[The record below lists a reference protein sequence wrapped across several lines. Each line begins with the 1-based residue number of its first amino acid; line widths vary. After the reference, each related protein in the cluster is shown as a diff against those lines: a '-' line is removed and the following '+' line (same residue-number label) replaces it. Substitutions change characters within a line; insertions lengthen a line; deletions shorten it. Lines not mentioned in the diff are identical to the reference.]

1 MATLRVPEV
10 VPSPTQDCEKLR
22 DAVQGL
28 SFFSFCYIYIYIY
41 LFQLFGFVCM
51 SLSFYVCESRK
62 C

>member
-41 LFQLFGFVCM
+41 FSFLG
-51 SLSFYVCESRK
+51 LSACL
-62 C
+62 

>member
-41 LFQLFGFVCM
+41 IFISAFWVCLHVFKFLCM
-51 SLSFYVCESRK
+51 
-62 C
+62 

>member
-28 SFFSFCYIYIYIY
+28 SFFSFSYIYIYIYIY
-41 LFQLFGFVCM
+41 LFISAFWVCLHVFKFLCM
-51 SLSFYVCESRK
+51 
-62 C
+62 

>member
-28 SFFSFCYIYIYIY
+28 SFFSFGYVYIYISIS
-41 LFQLFGFVCM
+41 LFVFACM
-51 SLSFYVCESRK
+51 SLSFYVYESRK

>member
-28 SFFSFCYIYIYIY
+28 SFFSFCYIYIS
-41 LFQLFGFVCM
+41 LFGFACM
-51 SLSFYVCESRK
+51 SLSFYVYESRK

>member
-41 LFQLFGFVCM
+41 IYICM
-51 SLSFYVCESRK
+51 YVSAFLGLPACL
-62 C
+62 